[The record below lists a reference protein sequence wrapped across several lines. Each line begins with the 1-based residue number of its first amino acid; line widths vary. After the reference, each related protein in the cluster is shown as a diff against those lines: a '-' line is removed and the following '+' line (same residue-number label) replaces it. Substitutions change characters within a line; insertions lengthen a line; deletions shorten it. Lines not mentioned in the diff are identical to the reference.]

1 MRAAAA
7 ACKTNEIGARE
18 CSSGKQHLGCSL
30 ALLLLPNLSLPLRFS
45 SLLLPFLLLSNLSLP
60 LRFISLLL
68 ALLLLPNLSL
78 PLRFSS
84 LLLALLLLQNLSL
97 PLRFSGA
104 FTFDGLQRLLG

>member
-1 MRAAAA
+1 MMSGLPLMRAAAA

-18 CSSGKQHLGCSL
+18 CSGGKQHL

-45 SLLLPFLLLSNLSLP
+45 SLLLS
-60 LRFISLLL
+60 
-68 ALLLLPNLSL
+68 LLLLP
-78 PLRFSS
+78 
-84 LLLALLLLQNLSL
+84 NLSL

>member
-1 MRAAAA
+1 MMSGLPLMRAAAA

-18 CSSGKQHLGCSL
+18 CSGGKQHLGIKSLGCCSL
-30 ALLLLPNLSLPLRFS
+30 ALLP
-45 SLLLPFLLLSNLSLP
+45 
-60 LRFISLLL
+60 
-68 ALLLLPNLSL
+68 LPNLSL

-84 LLLALLLLQNLSL
+84 LLLALLLLPNLSL